1 MNGTGRQNQVVI
13 QSQLYGGDRCDK
25 KEFDTS
31 THYPLSSVNCHLSTK
46 NMLAVRN
53 QKEVGFFNNCSILLV
68 HFTPKH
74 HCMQEIII
82 NLLSGAAG
90 GNAAGGL
97 LKKLNMGPIWNTI
110 TGLIGGAGGGQLLN
124 LLNTGGGTDA
134 NSIITQV
141 LSGLGGGAILTAIV
155 GFIKKQF
162 AK

>member
-1 MNGTGRQNQVVI
+1 
-13 QSQLYGGDRCDK
+13 
-25 KEFDTS
+25 
-31 THYPLSSVNCHLSTK
+31 
-46 NMLAVRN
+46 
-53 QKEVGFFNNCSILLV
+53 
-68 HFTPKH
+68 
-74 HCMQEIII
+74 MQEIII

-90 GNAAGGL
+90 GNATGGL
-97 LKKLNMGPIWNTI
+97 LKKLSMGPIWNTI

-134 NSIITQV
+134 NSVITQV